1 MQTLNNNDLAFL
13 AMLGHPE
20 LTVKVLRLYAQ
31 KTFLFTE
38 MFCPHLNAMWNEY
51 VKLLGKYKK
60 EYGFNISRDII
71 AAGLVEAIEGD
82 ARMPEELKDKC
93 DTILQRLAAGDVPD
107 LDTGN
112 KLVGHLV
119 QMEGNRRLMAKANAN
134 ADILTLQ
141 QSLDASRR
149 AMEPFNA
156 KAEEEHPEDEIKDP
170 LYHPFKDIRKLAKKV
185 VLVPTGINWMDEV
198 SSGGGRAGELWLILG
213 PSGGGKCHSP
223 ETEVLMY
230 DGTLRQIKDVKVGDQ
245 MMGPDSKPRT
255 VKSTTQGTG
264 DMYLVKMNKGESYK
278 CNSEHTMTLAVVNA
292 EGMRYKG
299 VKYNQ
304 GDLVDV
310 TVREYLGMSKSMRNK
325 LKHTR
330 VQVEFQPRQEPELDP
345 YFVGVYLGDGNSR
358 FAGITTGDACV
369 CEYCLGISGQYGWKC
384 TIKGEKG
391 ANAWRINISNP
402 DEWHKKRGKS
412 AWEIIRANV
421 MARGIKR
428 ILAAY
433 KYASVN
439 NRRRLL
445 AGLLDSDGY
454 NHNNSFEISQKN
466 KDLAYDIVFVARS
479 LGYLVTIRECHKKC
493 TNTGA
498 IGLYYRITISGN
510 FKDLPMQVPHKIAH
524 QPEGVG
530 HVTTG
535 FKIEPLGKGPYAG
548 VELDGDGRYLLG
560 DFTITH
566 NSMLTVQYACA
577 QAMLGNN
584 TMWVTYEQ
592 SLEGDLAERMI
603 ANITDESLDHIRDIG
618 FDNLPESLQQRFLD
632 SVAGVDDRL
641 SAVDMTRVELD
652 PSDPDDYGGIRS
664 IWKQF
669 NREKEA
675 GRKPKTV
682 IIDWF
687 GSMLIKV
694 AGKLGVD
701 LEKRYRFLAQAEID
715 IALEFAKKEQ
725 VLVIFLHQLDVK
737 GTSARPTYMA
747 TAAQAQ
753 NMHNMQDFF
762 TLVFVMGV
770 RDSHDVC
777 WFHSG
782 KARKSK
788 KVVRTLRLIGD
799 KAKFIM
805 ENGWLPD
812 KKGEFYK
819 AGSDTD
825 GLSGDFHGLAE
836 NYTREVE

>member
-20 LTVKVLRLYAQ
+20 LTVKVLKLYAQ
-31 KTFLFTE
+31 KTYLFTE
-38 MFCPHLNAMWNEY
+38 MFCPHLNAMWNAY
-51 VKLLGKYKK
+51 VELLKEHKK
-60 EYGFNISRDII
+60 EYGLNLSRDII
-71 AAGLVEAIEGD
+71 AAGLVEAVEAD
-82 ARMPEELKDKC
+82 RSMPDELKEKC
-93 DTILQRLAAGDVPD
+93 DTLLHKLTTNDVPD
-107 LDTGN
+107 LETGN
-112 KLVGHLV
+112 RLVGHLV

-141 QSLDASRR
+141 QSLDASKR
-149 AMEPFNA
+149 AMEPFSA
-156 KAEEEHPEDEIKDP
+156 QKDEASPEDEIKDA

-213 PSGGGKCHSP
+213 PSGGGK
-223 ETEVLMY
+223 
-230 DGTLRQIKDVKVGDQ
+230 
-245 MMGPDSKPRT
+245 
-255 VKSTTQGTG
+255 
-264 DMYLVKMNKGESYK
+264 
-278 CNSEHTMTLAVVNA
+278 
-292 EGMRYKG
+292 
-299 VKYNQ
+299 
-304 GDLVDV
+304 
-310 TVREYLGMSKSMRNK
+310 
-325 LKHTR
+325 
-330 VQVEFQPRQEPELDP
+330 
-345 YFVGVYLGDGNSR
+345 
-358 FAGITTGDACV
+358 
-369 CEYCLGISGQYGWKC
+369 
-384 TIKGEKG
+384 
-391 ANAWRINISNP
+391 
-402 DEWHKKRGKS
+402 
-412 AWEIIRANV
+412 
-421 MARGIKR
+421 
-428 ILAAY
+428 
-433 KYASVN
+433 
-439 NRRRLL
+439 
-445 AGLLDSDGY
+445 
-454 NHNNSFEISQKN
+454 
-466 KDLAYDIVFVARS
+466 
-479 LGYLVTIRECHKKC
+479 
-493 TNTGA
+493 
-498 IGLYYRITISGN
+498 
-510 FKDLPMQVPHKIAH
+510 
-524 QPEGVG
+524 
-530 HVTTG
+530 
-535 FKIEPLGKGPYAG
+535 
-548 VELDGDGRYLLG
+548 
-560 DFTITH
+560 
-566 NSMLTVQYACA
+566 SMLTVQYACA

-603 ANITDESLDHIRDIG
+603 ANITDESLDHIRDVG
-618 FDNLPESLQQRFLD
+618 FDNLPENIQQRFID

-641 SAVDMTRVELD
+641 SAVDMTKVELD

-687 GSMLIKV
+687 GSMLIKI

-799 KAKFIM
+799 KAKFVM
-805 ENGWLPD
+805 ENCWLPD
-812 KKGEFYK
+812 TRKGEFYK
-819 AGSDTD
+819 PGSETD
-825 GLSGDFHGLAE
+825 GLSGDFSGIAE
-836 NYTREVE
+836 DYTREIQ